1 MPHDWLY
8 FIVNTGEERWDGWV
22 PLARKVRAA
31 SYTHWT
37 PLGPLTLG
45 AAVRPGR
52 ESACE
57 VYLQLAPEE
66 SLLLHGLAVQPEQ
79 VFPFRY
85 ERVEGTAHPIEGEW
99 SMSFIAGGPTLP
111 AARTTTT
118 LGSWATLGD
127 ETTERFAGT
136 VLYSIRFDAPP
147 GFESNL
153 QLDLGRV
160 AQSARVR
167 LNGRPLGTAF
177 TAPFHFRIGSIQS
190 KDNLLEI
197 EITSTA
203 ANRIRDL
210 DRRQVEWRKFHDI
223 NFVNIDYKPFDA
235 SVWPLAD
242 AGLLG
247 PVTLVPVEAF
257 DPSSL

>member
-1 MPHDWLY
+1 
-8 FIVNTGEERWDGWV
+8 
-22 PLARKVRAA
+22 
-31 SYTHWT
+31 
-37 PLGPLTLG
+37 
-45 AAVRPGR
+45 
-52 ESACE
+52 
-57 VYLQLAPEE
+57 
-66 SLLLHGLAVQPEQ
+66 
-79 VFPFRY
+79 
-85 ERVEGTAHPIEGEW
+85 
-99 SMSFIAGGPTLP
+99 MS
-111 AARTTTT
+111 R
-118 LGSWATLGD
+118 S
-127 ETTERFAGT
+127 RFAAIGLST
-136 VLYSIRFDAPP
+136 LLFLLAM
-147 GFESNL
+147 
-153 QLDLGRV
+153 V
-160 AQSARVR
+160 AVVAAQT
-167 LNGRPLGTAF
+167 PLGTAF
-177 TAPFHFRIGSIQS
+177 TAPFHFQIGSIQS